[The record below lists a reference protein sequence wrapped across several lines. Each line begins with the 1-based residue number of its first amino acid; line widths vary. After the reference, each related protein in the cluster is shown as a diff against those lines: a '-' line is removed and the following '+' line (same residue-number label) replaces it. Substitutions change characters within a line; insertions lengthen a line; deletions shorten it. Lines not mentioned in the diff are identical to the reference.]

1 MTGIK
6 NDEATRIFLLSQ
18 FTFNCSLFH
27 VLPHL
32 LLVNYA
38 LKSNT
43 PSKHDTQYNL
53 DSMATTYSASL
64 RDHFDFTISFLK
76 SLVAGSLGVS

>member
-27 VLPHL
+27 VLSHL

-43 PSKHDTQYNL
+43 PSKLDPQYNL
-53 DSMATTYSASL
+53 DFTAKLQAL
-64 RDHFDFTISFLK
+64 RGHLDLLSVFFNLLFLA
-76 SLVAGSLGVS
+76 L